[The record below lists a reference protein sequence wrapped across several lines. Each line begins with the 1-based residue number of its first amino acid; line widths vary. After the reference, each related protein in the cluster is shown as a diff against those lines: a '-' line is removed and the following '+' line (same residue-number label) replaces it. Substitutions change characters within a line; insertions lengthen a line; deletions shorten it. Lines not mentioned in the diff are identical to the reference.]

1 MDSNP
6 NVLLND
12 NNHIA
17 SICAQVFNFTTEQLY
32 DVAEVINF
40 TTGQLHDVAEVTKT
54 AYDACN
60 TTNNIYTVSTGPA
73 SIPLNRP
80 EVFYFTCTVPGH
92 CSGGQK
98 LHVEVRN
105 GNNRTAATPTSPGT
119 SSPPSET
126 NSASSLVSTLSPV
139 FFMAIALVLMC

>member
-1 MDSNP
+1 CRGN
-6 NVLLND
+6 
-12 NNHIA
+12 
-17 SICAQVFNFTTEQLY
+17 Q
-32 DVAEVINF
+32 F

-92 CSGGQK
+92 CSGGKK